1 MPSSIFKKPLKMS
14 VMSNVY
20 NTALAACGIAILLLL
35 WKIDVKEDQIQSL
48 KTAQTVAENN
58 ALQQQ
63 RKTEQEWQTKLENV
77 TDEHQTSLQDLERRY
92 NDAVHSLDSLQ
103 QSAGNNNGSALPS
116 STATSCNVKQSANSG
131 RNTASLRACEK
142 SVLEFAKERD
152 ECAVKYNTLLKLY
165 QQVSK

>member
-1 MPSSIFKKPLKMS
+1 MS

-20 NTALAACGIAILLLL
+20 NTALAACGVVILLLL

-77 TDEHQTSLQDLERRY
+77 TDEHQASLQDLERRY
-92 NDAVHSLDSLQ
+92 DDAVHSLDSLQ
-103 QSAGNNNGSALPS
+103 QSAGNNNGSAL
-116 STATSCNVKQSANSG
+116 STGAATSCNIKQSSSSG

-165 QQVSK
+165 QQVQGKNNAN

>member
-1 MPSSIFKKPLKMS
+1 MS

-20 NTALAACGIAILLLL
+20 NTALVACGVVILLLL
-35 WKIDVKEDQIQSL
+35 WKNDVKEDQIQSL

-63 RKTEQEWQTKLENV
+63 RKTEQEWQAKLENV
-77 TDEHQTSLQDLERRY
+77 TDEHQANLQDLERRY
-92 NDAVHSLDSLQ
+92 DDAVHSLDSLQ
-103 QSAGNNNGSALPS
+103 QSAGNNNSSALPS
-116 STATSCNVKQSANSG
+116 GAATSCNVKQSSGSG
-131 RNTASLRACEK
+131 RNTASLRACKK

-165 QQVSK
+165 QQVQGKNNAN